1 MSIIDTLITDRTA
14 QDVALGTAK
23 GHYNATDLNRVGE
36 ATRYIADRLNGYGYA
51 VSVTGRSDWTVTDIP
66 RQGDMDTYLGDI
78 RALREAIAVMESTPE
93 VPARIGA
100 SAPGAKDGVNW
111 ARANDI
117 EKILEDLDL
126 LINNMAAAW
135 FYCGEIFCGEV

>member
-1 MSIIDTLITDRTA
+1 MTIIDTLITDRTA
-14 QDVALGTAK
+14 QDVAQLTAK

-51 VSVTGRSDWTVTDIP
+51 VEVTGRSDWTGMDIP
-66 RQGDMDTYLGDI
+66 RQGDMDAYLGDVK
-78 RALREAIAVMESTPE
+78 RLRRTIAVMKTTPAGPE
-93 VPARIGA
+93 GMAGL
-100 SAPGAKDGVNW
+100 DW

-117 EKILEDLDL
+117 EKILVDLEF

-135 FYCGEIFCGEV
+135 FFSGEIFCGEV